1 MNVTGLSQQVLSRVS
16 WIWVEKSLFWKPSCL
31 KVSLN
36 FSKKSYIM
44 DNIMRLLKQLL
55 YADVIK
61 TENLPLSQYYAFSY
75 EFN

>member
-1 MNVTGLSQQVLSRVS
+1 
-16 WIWVEKSLFWKPSCL
+16 
-31 KVSLN
+31 
-36 FSKKSYIM
+36 M

-75 EFN
+75 EFNQIIRAILTSQKIKKFKKINRNPVVGGKYWLHKQ